1 MSQANEQTTASDVT
15 ISELL
20 GAVKGFLMDS
30 ALPALSGRDQFNAR
44 VAANVLGI
52 IDREQQVGPELA
64 ALDAAAA
71 QQWLS
76 GDSGSGTA
84 LQQLS
89 RALAAREID
98 ADTDF
103 FEYLKQRQLLVAAI
117 NNPRYASRKLA
128 EDCLLYTSP
137 SPRDMRRSRMPSSA

>member
-1 MSQANEQTTASDVT
+1 MSQNSEQTTASDVT
-15 ISELL
+15 SSELL
-20 GAVKGFLMDS
+20 EAVKGFLMDS

-71 QQWLS
+71 QQWLP

-117 NNPRYASRKLA
+117 NNPRYASRKVA
-128 EDCLLYTSP
+128 EE
-137 SPRDMRRSRMPSSA
+137 RWRSES

>member
-1 MSQANEQTTASDVT
+1 MSQANEQTTASDGT

-117 NNPRYASRKLA
+117 NNPRYASRKVA
-128 EDCLLYTSP
+128 EE
-137 SPRDMRRSRMPSSA
+137 RWRSES

>member
-1 MSQANEQTTASDVT
+1 MSQDEAQTTASDVT
-15 ISELL
+15 TSELL

-52 IDREQQVGPELA
+52 IDREQQLGPELA

-71 QQWLS
+71 QQWLP
-76 GDSGSGTA
+76 GDPGPGTA
-84 LQQLS
+84 PQRLS

-98 ADTDF
+98 ADSHF

-117 NNPRYASRKLA
+117 NNPRYASRKVA
-128 EDCLLYTSP
+128 EEKW
-137 SPRDMRRSRMPSSA
+137 RDDS

>member
-1 MSQANEQTTASDVT
+1 MSQDNEQTTASDVT

-71 QQWLS
+71 QQWLP

-117 NNPRYASRKLA
+117 NNPRYASRKVA
-128 EDCLLYTSP
+128 EE
-137 SPRDMRRSRMPSSA
+137 RWRSES

>member
-1 MSQANEQTTASDVT
+1 MSQDETQTTASDVT

-52 IDREQQVGPELA
+52 IDREQKLGPELA

-71 QQWLS
+71 QQWLP
-76 GDSGSGTA
+76 GDPGPGTA
-84 LQQLS
+84 PQRLS

-98 ADTDF
+98 ADSHF

-117 NNPRYASRKLA
+117 NNPRYASRKVA
-128 EDCLLYTSP
+128 EEKWRGDS
-137 SPRDMRRSRMPSSA
+137 

>member
-1 MSQANEQTTASDVT
+1 MSQDSEQTTASDVT

-44 VAANVLGI
+44 VAANALGI
-52 IDREQQVGPELA
+52 IDREQQLGPELA

-71 QQWLS
+71 QQWLP
-76 GDSGSGTA
+76 GDPRPGTA
-84 LQQLS
+84 AQQLS

-98 ADTDF
+98 AGSDF
-103 FEYLKQRQLLVAAI
+103 FKYLKQRQLLVAAI
-117 NNPRYASRKLA
+117 NNPRYASRKVA
-128 EDCLLYTSP
+128 EEKW
-137 SPRDMRRSRMPSSA
+137 RRES

>member
-1 MSQANEQTTASDVT
+1 MSQDSEQTTASDVT

-52 IDREQQVGPELA
+52 IEREQQLGPELA

-71 QQWLS
+71 QQWLP
-76 GDSGSGTA
+76 GDSGSGAA

-89 RALAAREID
+89 QALAAKEID
-98 ADTDF
+98 ADTVF

-117 NNPRYASRKLA
+117 NNPRYASRKVA
-128 EDCLLYTSP
+128 EEKW
-137 SPRDMRRSRMPSSA
+137 RSES

>member
-20 GAVKGFLMDS
+20 GAVRGFLMDS

-89 RALAAREID
+89 QALAAREID

-128 EDCLLYTSP
+128 EE
-137 SPRDMRRSRMPSSA
+137 RWRSES

>member
-71 QQWLS
+71 QQWLP
-76 GDSGSGTA
+76 GESGSGTA

-117 NNPRYASRKLA
+117 NNPRYASRKVA
-128 EDCLLYTSP
+128 EEKW
-137 SPRDMRRSRMPSSA
+137 RDES

>member
-71 QQWLS
+71 QQWLP

-98 ADTDF
+98 ADSDF
-103 FEYLKQRQLLVAAI
+103 FEFLKQRQLLVAAI
-117 NNPRYASRKLA
+117 NNPRYASHKVAKERWQS
-128 EDCLLYTSP
+128 ES
-137 SPRDMRRSRMPSSA
+137 

>member
-1 MSQANEQTTASDVT
+1 MSQADEQTTASDVT

-71 QQWLS
+71 QQWLP

-103 FEYLKQRQLLVAAI
+103 FEYLKQRQLLVVAI
-117 NNPRYASRKLA
+117 NNPRYASRKVA
-128 EDCLLYTSP
+128 EE
-137 SPRDMRRSRMPSSA
+137 RWRSES

>member
-1 MSQANEQTTASDVT
+1 MSQDSEQTTASDVT

-20 GAVKGFLMDS
+20 EAVKGFLMDS
-30 ALPALSGRDQFNAR
+30 AMPALSGRDQFNAR

-71 QQWLS
+71 QQWLP

-89 RALAAREID
+89 RALAAREVD

-117 NNPRYASRKLA
+117 NNPRYASRKVA
-128 EDCLLYTSP
+128 EE
-137 SPRDMRRSRMPSSA
+137 RWRSES

>member
-30 ALPALSGRDQFNAR
+30 ALAALSGRDQFNAR

-71 QQWLS
+71 QQWLP

-117 NNPRYASRKLA
+117 NNPRYASRKVA
-128 EDCLLYTSP
+128 EE
-137 SPRDMRRSRMPSSA
+137 RWRSES

>member
-1 MSQANEQTTASDVT
+1 MSQDEAQTTASDVT
-15 ISELL
+15 TSELL

-30 ALPALSGRDQFNAR
+30 ALPALSGRDQFNTR

-52 IDREQQVGPELA
+52 IDREQQLGPELA

-71 QQWLS
+71 QQWLP
-76 GDSGSGTA
+76 GDPGPGTA
-84 LQQLS
+84 PQRLS

-98 ADTDF
+98 ADSHF

-117 NNPRYASRKLA
+117 NNPRYASRKVA
-128 EDCLLYTSP
+128 EE
-137 SPRDMRRSRMPSSA
+137 RWRSES

>member
-52 IDREQQVGPELA
+52 IDREQQVGPKLA

-71 QQWLS
+71 QQWLP

-103 FEYLKQRQLLVAAI
+103 FEYLRQRQLLVAAI
-117 NNPRYASRKLA
+117 NNPRYASRKVA
-128 EDCLLYTSP
+128 EE
-137 SPRDMRRSRMPSSA
+137 RWRSES

>member
-117 NNPRYASRKLA
+117 NNPRYASRKVA
-128 EDCLLYTSP
+128 EERWQSK
-137 SPRDMRRSRMPSSA
+137 S

>member
-1 MSQANEQTTASDVT
+1 MSQDSEQTTASDVN

-20 GAVKGFLMDS
+20 RAVKGFLMDT

-52 IDREQQVGPELA
+52 IDREQQLGAELA

-71 QQWLS
+71 QQWLP

-98 ADTDF
+98 ADSDF

-117 NNPRYASRKLA
+117 NNPRYASRKVA
-128 EDCLLYTSP
+128 EKKWGRES
-137 SPRDMRRSRMPSSA
+137 

>member
-71 QQWLS
+71 QQWLP

-98 ADTDF
+98 PDTDF

-117 NNPRYASRKLA
+117 NNPRYASRKVA
-128 EDCLLYTSP
+128 EE
-137 SPRDMRRSRMPSSA
+137 RWRSES

>member
-1 MSQANEQTTASDVT
+1 MSQDEAQTTASDVT
-15 ISELL
+15 TSELL

-52 IDREQQVGPELA
+52 IDREQQLGPELA

-71 QQWLS
+71 QQWLP
-76 GDSGSGTA
+76 GDPGPGTA
-84 LQQLS
+84 PQRLS

-98 ADTDF
+98 ADSHF
-103 FEYLKQRQLLVAAI
+103 FEYLKQRQLMVAAI
-117 NNPRYASRKLA
+117 NNPRYASRKVA
-128 EDCLLYTSP
+128 EEKW
-137 SPRDMRRSRMPSSA
+137 RSES

>member
-98 ADTDF
+98 ADTEF

-117 NNPRYASRKLA
+117 NNPRYASRKVA
-128 EDCLLYTSP
+128 EE
-137 SPRDMRRSRMPSSA
+137 RWRSES

>member
-1 MSQANEQTTASDVT
+1 MSQDSEQTTASDVT

-52 IDREQQVGPELA
+52 IDREEQLGPELA

-71 QQWLS
+71 QQWLP

-103 FEYLKQRQLLVAAI
+103 FEYLKQRQLLVATI
-117 NNPRYASRKLA
+117 NNPRYASRKVA
-128 EDCLLYTSP
+128 EE
-137 SPRDMRRSRMPSSA
+137 RWRSES

>member
-98 ADTDF
+98 ADTGF
-103 FEYLKQRQLLVAAI
+103 FEYLRQRQLLVSAI
-117 NNPRYASRKLA
+117 NNPRYASRKVA
-128 EDCLLYTSP
+128 EE
-137 SPRDMRRSRMPSSA
+137 RWRSES

>member
-71 QQWLS
+71 QQWLP

-117 NNPRYASRKLA
+117 NNPRYASRKVA
-128 EDCLLYTSP
+128 EERWQSK
-137 SPRDMRRSRMPSSA
+137 S

>member
-1 MSQANEQTTASDVT
+1 MSQDSEQITASDVT
-15 ISELL
+15 VSELL

-117 NNPRYASRKLA
+117 NNPRYASRKVA
-128 EDCLLYTSP
+128 EE
-137 SPRDMRRSRMPSSA
+137 RWRSES

>member
-52 IDREQQVGPELA
+52 IDRELQVGPELA
-64 ALDAAAA
+64 ALDAAAT
-71 QQWLS
+71 QQWLP

-117 NNPRYASRKLA
+117 NNPRYASRKVA
-128 EDCLLYTSP
+128 EE
-137 SPRDMRRSRMPSSA
+137 RWRSES

>member
-1 MSQANEQTTASDVT
+1 MSQDEAQTTASDVT

-52 IDREQQVGPELA
+52 IDREQQLGPELA

-71 QQWLS
+71 QQWLPVDP
-76 GDSGSGTA
+76 GPGTA
-84 LQQLS
+84 PQQLS

-98 ADTDF
+98 ADSHF

-117 NNPRYASRKLA
+117 NNPRYASRKVA
-128 EDCLLYTSP
+128 EEKW
-137 SPRDMRRSRMPSSA
+137 RDDS

>member
-84 LQQLS
+84 MQQLS

-117 NNPRYASRKLA
+117 NNPSYASRKVA
-128 EDCLLYTSP
+128 EE
-137 SPRDMRRSRMPSSA
+137 RWRSES

>member
-1 MSQANEQTTASDVT
+1 MSQDSEQTTASDVT
-15 ISELL
+15 ISKLL

-52 IDREQQVGPELA
+52 IEREQQLGPELA

-84 LQQLS
+84 PQQLS

-98 ADTDF
+98 ASSDF

-117 NNPRYASRKLA
+117 NNPRYASRKVA
-128 EDCLLYTSP
+128 EEKW
-137 SPRDMRRSRMPSSA
+137 RSES

>member
-1 MSQANEQTTASDVT
+1 MSQDEEQTTASDVT

-30 ALPALSGRDQFNAR
+30 ALPALSGRDQFNTR

-52 IDREQQVGPELA
+52 IDREQQLGPELA

-71 QQWLS
+71 QQWLP
-76 GDSGSGTA
+76 GDPGPGTA
-84 LQQLS
+84 PQRLS

-98 ADTDF
+98 ADSHF
-103 FEYLKQRQLLVAAI
+103 FEYLKQRQLMVAAI
-117 NNPRYASRKLA
+117 NNPRYASRKVA
-128 EDCLLYTSP
+128 EEKW
-137 SPRDMRRSRMPSSA
+137 RSES

>member
-52 IDREQQVGPELA
+52 IDREQQMGPELA

-71 QQWLS
+71 QQWLP
-76 GDSGSGTA
+76 GDSGPGTA

-128 EDCLLYTSP
+128 EE
-137 SPRDMRRSRMPSSA
+137 RWRSES